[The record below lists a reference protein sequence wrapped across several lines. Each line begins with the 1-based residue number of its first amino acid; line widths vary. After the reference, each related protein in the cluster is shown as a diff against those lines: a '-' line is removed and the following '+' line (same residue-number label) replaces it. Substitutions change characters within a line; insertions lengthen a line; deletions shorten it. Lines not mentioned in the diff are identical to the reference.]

1 MNPVLLAFVWLMFP
15 FQIATEAESGTSA
28 TTMTANSDLASRPL
42 PDLPVKTGERVEARN
57 VLGFVTKT
65 VPTNGLQR
73 ADLEHSGAFKK
84 AAKDAWNA
92 TRNGTKAIEAGFSID
107 QYGHPG
113 KIQTSMG
120 DRGDAAHKLKLIS
133 SSTAMGTLHVH
144 NKFGVPTP
152 SENDI
157 RAAQTLHKMV
167 YVASQ
172 EGLYS
177 VDPDGNVLHVFE
189 GVDWFNKK

>member
-1 MNPVLLAFVWLMFP
+1 MFS
-15 FQIATEAESGTSA
+15 FQIATETESGTDAA
-28 TTMTANSDLASRPL
+28 TMSANSEIRPHRDLRVAT
-42 PDLPVKTGERVEARN
+42 VERVEAKN
-57 VLGFVTKT
+57 SLEFASNPAATKE
-65 VPTNGLQR
+65 VQK
-73 ADLEHSGAFKK
+73 AAMEHSGAFRK

-92 TRNGTKAIEAGFSID
+92 TRNGTKALEAGFSID
-107 QYGHPG
+107 QYGRPG

-120 DRGDAAHKLKLIS
+120 DRGDAAHNLKIIS

-157 RAAQTLHKMV
+157 KAAKMFRKMV

-177 VDPDGNVLHVFE
+177 VDPDGNVFHVFDGE
-189 GVDWFNKK
+189 DWFNKK

>member
-1 MNPVLLAFVWLMFP
+1 MNPVLFAFVWLIFP
-15 FQIATEAESGTSA
+15 FQNATQAKSGTDAA
-28 TTMTANSDLASRPL
+28 TMSANSELRPL
-42 PDLPVKTGERVEARN
+42 RDPPAATGERVEAQN
-57 VLGFVTKT
+57 GLEFASNPGA
-65 VPTNGLQR
+65 TNGVQR
-73 ADLEHSGAFKK
+73 AALEHSGAFKK

-107 QYGHPG
+107 QYGRPG

-120 DRGDAAHKLKLIS
+120 DRGDAAHNLKIIS

-157 RAAQTLHKMV
+157 KAAKTLRKMV
-167 YVASQ
+167 YVASR

-177 VDPDGNVLHVFE
+177 VDPDGNVLHVFDGE
-189 GVDWFNKK
+189 DWFNKK

>member
-1 MNPVLLAFVWLMFP
+1 MNPVLLAFVWLTFP
-15 FQIATEAESGTSA
+15 FQIATDAESGIA
-28 TTMTANSDLASRPL
+28 AATMTANSELESRPL
-42 PDLPVKTGERVEARN
+42 LDLSVTTRERVEAQN
-57 VLGFVTKT
+57 ALEPVADTGVTSH
-65 VPTNGLQR
+65 LQR
-73 ADLEHSGAFKK
+73 ADLEHSVAFRK
-84 AAKDAWNA
+84 AAKNAWNA
-92 TRNGTKAIEAGFSID
+92 TRNGTEAIEAGFSID
-107 QYGHPG
+107 QYGRPG

-120 DRGDAAHKLKLIS
+120 DRGDAAHNLKIIS

-157 RAAQTLHKMV
+157 RAAKTLHKMV

-172 EGLYS
+172 KGLYS
-177 VDPDGNVLHVFE
+177 VDPDGNVLHVFD